1 MEPSRKKL
9 IAGGIV
15 FVGVIAIGVVIYNFV
30 QLYTSMPSRAEVMNF
45 ANDAVD
51 ALPEGIEAVTGSL
64 VPDQGRT
71 ATVPGDTM
79 LPGSVS
85 ADTETVPAGDW
96 LTPGQRAMLSTLG
109 IDEAD
114 LPATLTP
121 ELETCFVEKL
131 GRERVDAIKA
141 GETPTVVEGVKAAT
155 CL

>member
-1 MEPSRKKL
+1 MESSHKKL

-51 ALPEGIEAVTGSL
+51 ALPEGIEGVTGSL
-64 VPDQGRT
+64 VPDQGDSVN
-71 ATVPGDTM
+71 VPGNTT
-79 LPGSVS
+79 LPGDGPT
-85 ADTETVPAGDW
+85 DTEVVPADDW

-121 ELETCFVEKL
+121 ALEACFVEKL
-131 GRERVDAIKA
+131 GRERVDAVKS
-141 GETPTVVEGVKAAT
+141 GETPTVVEGIKAAT